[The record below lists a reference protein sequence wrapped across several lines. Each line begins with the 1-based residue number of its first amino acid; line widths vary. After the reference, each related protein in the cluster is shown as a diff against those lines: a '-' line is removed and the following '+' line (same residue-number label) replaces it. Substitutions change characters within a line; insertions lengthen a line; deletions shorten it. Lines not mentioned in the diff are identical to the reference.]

1 MIMALLLDF
10 ANIAGGLLLASA
22 LLQRLP
28 RVGDDL
34 GLVARAAAP
43 YGWIVGLV
51 ALVTG
56 GYYLLV
62 HATDGPHVFHF
73 ELVAIAMGV
82 ILLWDRL
89 RSGRGAGRPA
99 ASAAP
104 AGGGQAGAGSVA
116 PAGVGS
122 ARPAGPGGSAG
133 SRTAAAVAAP
143 TGVALLLAVFGIIAV
158 IVGFQGLLTP
168 DY

>member
-10 ANIAGGLLLASA
+10 ANIAGGLLLAAA

-34 GLVARAAAP
+34 GLAARAAAP

-62 HATDGPHVFHF
+62 HATDGPRIFHF

-89 RSGRGAGRPA
+89 RGRGRGGETAAGKSGAGSPA
-99 ASAAP
+99 
-104 AGGGQAGAGSVA
+104 AGAGSADA
-116 PAGVGS
+116 PAI
-122 ARPAGPGGSAG
+122 GSAG
-133 SRTAAAVAAP
+133 GTTAVSRPRAAVAAP

-158 IVGFQGLLTP
+158 LVGFQGLLTP

>member
-10 ANIAGGLLLASA
+10 ANIAGGLLLAAA

-28 RVGDDL
+28 KVGDDL
-34 GLVARAAAP
+34 GLAARAAAP

-62 HATDGPHVFHF
+62 HLTDGPRVFHF
-73 ELVAIAMGV
+73 ELVGIAIGV
-82 ILLWDRL
+82 ALLWDRL
-89 RSGRGAGRPA
+89 RGGR
-99 ASAAP
+99 AP
-104 AGGGQAGAGSVA
+104 KDSTTATPTTGS
-116 PAGVGS
+116 
-122 ARPAGPGGSAG
+122 
-133 SRTAAAVAAP
+133 TAVARTRSAVETP

>member
-10 ANIAGGLLLASA
+10 ANIAGGLLLAAA

-28 RVGDDL
+28 KVGDDL
-34 GLVARAAAP
+34 GLAARAAAP

-62 HATDGPHVFHF
+62 HATDGPRIFHF
-73 ELVAIAMGV
+73 ELVGIAIGV
-82 ILLWDRL
+82 ALLWDRL
-89 RSGRGAGRPA
+89 CGRRGAKNPA
-99 ASAAP
+99 EPPAAAP
-104 AGGGQAGAGSVA
+104 ANGSTAVA
-116 PAGVGS
+116 RT
-122 ARPAGPGGSAG
+122 RPAVE
-133 SRTAAAVAAP
+133 TP

>member
-10 ANIAGGLLLASA
+10 ANIAGGLLLAAA

-28 RVGDDL
+28 KVGDDL
-34 GLVARAAAP
+34 GLAARAAAP

-62 HATDGPHVFHF
+62 HVTDGPRVFHF
-73 ELVAIAMGV
+73 ELVGIAIGV
-82 ILLWDRL
+82 ALLWDRL
-89 RSGRGAGRPA
+89 RGRRGAKD
-99 ASAAP
+99 SAVATTTAPTNGSTTVARTRSAVEAP
-104 AGGGQAGAGSVA
+104 A
-116 PAGVGS
+116 
-122 ARPAGPGGSAG
+122 
-133 SRTAAAVAAP
+133 
-143 TGVALLLAVFGIIAV
+143 GVALLLAVFGIIAV

>member
-1 MIMALLLDF
+1 MILALLLDF
-10 ANIAGGLLLASA
+10 ANIAGGLLLAA
-22 LLQRLP
+22 VLLERLP
-28 RVGDDL
+28 KVGPDL
-34 GLVARAAAP
+34 GLAARAAAP

-62 HATDGPHVFHF
+62 HVTDGPRIFHF
-73 ELVAIAMGV
+73 ELVGIAIGV
-82 ILLWDRL
+82 ALLWDRL
-89 RSGRGAGRPA
+89 RGGKARARS
-99 ASAAP
+99 SAAP
-104 AGGGQAGAGSVA
+104 VGSTTPAGPVA
-116 PAGVGS
+116 PVGPAGVRARS
-122 ARPAGPGGSAG
+122 A
-133 SRTAAAVAAP
+133 VEAP